1 MPTLP
6 ALRMYLA
13 CALLMSACVQA
24 DIKPNPD
31 LIDENEASPNLDSDS
46 SLSDHIDDAEDSLL
60 PDETETD
67 EEILEG
73 EGSTATLVD
82 VATVLGGDFSCLG
95 GNLPPAPVGDKV
107 SLSGTTVQFK
117 SNIAVHGVTIDVV
130 AGDGE
135 LLAST
140 DSDDR
145 GRYTL
150 EFDDTEA
157 ARDGFIEL
165 SRHDAFTTR
174 MSSSHPQLTYQTDA
188 DLGIATAIERDLLNI
203 STPGGIDP
211 ELGVIHGEL
220 YDCLGAT
227 EVSGASITIEP
238 ASGQLL
244 FTTPEFSFSAD
255 IERTTLTSS
264 FYFVNVEPG
273 TYVVTV
279 SAEGKDGEEPIV
291 VNSVVYEVVGST
303 LSTQTIYPE

>member
-6 ALRMYLA
+6 ALRMCLA

-31 LIDENEASPNLDSDS
+31 LIDETETSPNLDSDGS
-46 SLSDHIDDAEDSLL
+46 ISDHIDDAGDSLL
-60 PDETETD
+60 PDDTATD
-67 EEILEG
+67 EEVLTG
-73 EGSTATLVD
+73 AGSTDAFVD

-95 GNLPPAPVGDKV
+95 SNLPLAPAGAKV

-117 SNIAVHGVTIDVV
+117 SNVAVHGVTIDVIS
-130 AGDGE
+130 GDGE

-140 DSDDR
+140 ESDDR
-145 GRYTL
+145 GRYAL
-150 EFDDTEA
+150 EFDDTRS

-165 SRHDAFTTR
+165 SRYDAFTTR
-174 MSSSHPQLTYQTDA
+174 MSSSHPDLTLRENA
-188 DLGIATAIERDLLNI
+188 DLGIVTSIERDLLNI
-203 STPGGIDP
+203 STPDGVDP

-220 YDCLGAT
+220 FDCLGAT
-227 EVSGASITIEP
+227 EVSGASISIAP
-238 ASGQLL
+238 AAGQLL
-244 FTTPEFSFSAD
+244 FTTPEFSFTAD
-255 IERTTLTSS
+255 VERTTITSS

-291 VNSVVYEVVGST
+291 VNSVVYEVVAST
-303 LSTQTIYPE
+303 LSTQSIFPE